1 MIMVTQMGGELFIM
15 KEKELKHLLDRER
28 HKGDARKIFTK
39 QIELL
44 IDLAN
49 YGSNLILRAYDSS
62 KKRLEDIIV
71 IGVLL
76 KQVVS
81 MLDAVEV
88 LVSHGVI
95 KPASLQVRC
104 AFEASLYV
112 DFILAGDAEKKA
124 RYYYVANLR
133 NKRLWE
139 LRYIRGSGEREAF
152 SHVYKY
158 LEGHMEPENPQLL
171 DEIKEGIED
180 IERVLKQY
188 NLINEIYEKMRT
200 KKTGEEAFWYKAYYE
215 DYGGVKTLRQIAEKV
230 GRLPEYDIFYP
241 DSSEATHSMSYRD
254 HVRLNKGMIT
264 FEPIRYLEEADSI
277 LRNIIRITLSSYE
290 SILKHYRYGELNSFK
305 RKYIRDW
312 RDGFQNITHVTY
324 NVELLT

>member
-1 MIMVTQMGGELFIM
+1 M
-15 KEKELKHLLDRER
+15 KEKELEHLLDRER
-28 HKGDARKIFTK
+28 NKGDARKIFVK

-49 YGSNLILRAYDSS
+49 YGSNLILRAFDSS
-62 KKRLEDIIV
+62 KKRLEDVIV
-71 IGVLL
+71 ICVLL

-95 KPASLQVRC
+95 KPASLQARC

-112 DFILAGDAEKKA
+112 DFILAGDAERKA

-158 LEGHMEPENPQLL
+158 LEGYMDQENPQLL
-171 DEIKEGIED
+171 GEIKKDVED
-180 IERVLKQY
+180 IERVLKQD
-188 NLINEIYEKMRT
+188 NFINEIYEKERI
-200 KKTGEEAFWYKAYYE
+200 KKTGQEAFWYKAY
-215 DYGGVKTLRQIAEKV
+215 GVKSVRQIAEMV
-230 GRLPEYDIFYP
+230 GRLAEYEIFYP
-241 DSSEATHSMSYRD
+241 AGSEVTHSMSYRN
-254 HVRLNKGMIT
+254 HVRFHEGMVT
-264 FEPIRYLEEADSI
+264 FEPIRNLEGADSV
-277 LRNIIRITLSSYE
+277 LQNIIGIALSSYS
-290 SILKHYRYGELNSFK
+290 SILKHYRYGELNNFK

-312 RDGFQNITHVTY
+312 RDGYQNIPHVTY
-324 NVELLT
+324 DVEILT